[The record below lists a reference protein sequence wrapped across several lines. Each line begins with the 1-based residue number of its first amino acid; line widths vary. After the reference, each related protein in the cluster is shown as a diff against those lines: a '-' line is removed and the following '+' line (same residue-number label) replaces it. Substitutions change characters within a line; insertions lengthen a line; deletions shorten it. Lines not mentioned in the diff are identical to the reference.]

1 MKKIIGLIPCR
12 LKSTRLEQKALL
24 DIDGLPLIIHT
35 LKRVQLC
42 KKLSEVIVCTDS
54 KKIKKL
60 VLRHGGKCFMTKSS
74 HKTGTDRIAEISK
87 KINYD
92 IAIDIQGD
100 FPFVNPLNISKLI
113 DFHMSHNFDI
123 VVPSSPINVKDA
135 KLKDVV
141 KLVANNKNR
150 VIYFSRS
157 IIPNPF
163 KKKLNF
169 FLKHMSIISFNKKA
183 LEFFSGLKEGQIE
196 QYEGIELMRALENNM
211 KIGTFKI
218 NKDIFSVDVKKDY
231 LKSKKLMPF
240 DKIRKK
246 Y

>member
-1 MKKIIGLIPCR
+1 MKGLIPCR
-12 LKSTRLEQKALL
+12 LNSKRLEKKALL

-42 KKLSEVIVCTDS
+42 KDLNEVIVCTDS

-60 VLRHGGKCFMTKSS
+60 VLKHGGKCLLTKSS

-87 KINYD
+87 KIKYD

-100 FPFVNPLNISKLI
+100 FPFVDPSNISKLI
-113 DFHMSHNFDI
+113 NFHLSNNFDI
-123 VVPSSPINVKDA
+123 VVPSSPIKEKDA

-141 KLVANNKNR
+141 KLIADKKKR

-157 IIPNPF
+157 IIPYPYKVKPKF
-163 KKKLNF
+163 Y
-169 FLKHMSIISFNKKA
+169 LKHMSIISFNKKS
-183 LEFFSGLKEGQIE
+183 LELFSSLKESSIE
-196 QYEGIELMRALENNM
+196 KVEGIELMRALENKM

-218 NKDIFSVDVKKDY
+218 NKDIFSVDIKKDY

-240 DKIRKK
+240 DKLRRK